1 MARLLRNWCGLNLV
15 LGIGSFH
22 GSTSLAVDDTLS
34 IGWGNYLLC
43 LGEMFDNSSKVRRQ
57 LFFFLGSSF
66 LFHLFL
72 DVETKLEQQGR
83 LLFEEEL
90 FVSRSIFNGL
100 VALVDAHNLVDVN

>member
-34 IGWGNYLLC
+34 IGRGNYLLC
-43 LGEMFDNSSKVRRQ
+43 LGEMFDNLSKVI
-57 LFFFLGSSF
+57 FLGSSL
-66 LFHLFL
+66 LFHLLL